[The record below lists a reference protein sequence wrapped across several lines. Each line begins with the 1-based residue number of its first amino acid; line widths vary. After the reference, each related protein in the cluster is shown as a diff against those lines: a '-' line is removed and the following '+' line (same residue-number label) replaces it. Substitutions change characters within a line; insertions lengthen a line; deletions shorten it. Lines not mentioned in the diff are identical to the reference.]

1 MNFKYV
7 NFSNQGSL
15 FLTDFNCASFDKQL
29 GQGDFYK
36 IIWAKDKDLDLAIDG
51 YHLNIKKNH
60 VIFCTPLNKLSIE
73 PYTQGA
79 ISYIFNRDF
88 YCIRDH
94 DSEVSCNGYLFFGSS
109 APPVVELTEKE
120 QKSFKLLFMFF
131 EEEFENNDHI
141 QGEMLIVLLKRLL
154 IMSTRIARKNL
165 PNPQIENKKLDLVRR
180 FNILVEMHFKEK
192 HKVTDYANLLHKS
205 PKTLSNLFHKSYNKS
220 PLQVINERIVL
231 EAKRLFMFSDKK
243 TQQISHDLGYSEVG
257 HFSKF
262 FKKHTGHSPKEY
274 KELEKSI
281 QS

>member
-1 MNFKYV
+1 MNFKYI
-7 NFSNQGSL
+7 NFTNQGSI
-15 FLTDFNCASFDKQL
+15 FLTDFNCASFDKRL

-60 VIFCTPLNKLSIE
+60 IIFCTPHNKLNIE
-73 PYTQGA
+73 PYTQGVV
-79 ISYIFNRDF
+79 SYIFNRDF

-109 APPVVELTEKE
+109 VPPVVELTEKE

-131 EEEFENNDHI
+131 EEEFEHKDHI
-141 QGEMLIVLLKRLL
+141 QGEMLVVLLKRLL

-165 PNPQIENKKLDLVRR
+165 PNPQIENKKLDLVRK

-192 HKVTDYANLLHKS
+192 HKVADYANLLHKS
-205 PKTLSNLFHKSYNKS
+205 PKTLSNLFRKSYDKS
-220 PLQVINERIVL
+220 PLQVINERIIL
-231 EAKRLFMFSDKK
+231 EAKRLLMFSDKK
-243 TQQISHDLGYSEVG
+243 TQQIAYELGYSEVG

-262 FKKHTGHSPKEY
+262 FKKHIGYSPKEY
-274 KELEKSI
+274 KELEDSR
-281 QS
+281 

>member
-15 FLTDFNCASFDKQL
+15 FLTDFNCASFDKRL

-73 PYTQGA
+73 PYTQGMV
-79 ISYIFNRDF
+79 SYIFNRDF

-109 APPVVELTEKE
+109 VPPVVELTEKE
-120 QKSFKLLFMFF
+120 QKNFKLLFMFF
-131 EEEFENNDHI
+131 EEEFENQDHI

-165 PNPQIENKKLDLVRR
+165 PNPEVENKKLDLIRK
-180 FNILVEMHFKEK
+180 FNILVETHFKEK
-192 HKVTDYANLLHKS
+192 HKVIDYANLLHKS
-205 PKTLSNLFHKSYNKS
+205 PKTLSNLFHNSYNKT
-220 PLQVINERIVL
+220 PLQVINERIIL
-231 EAKRLFMFSDKK
+231 EAKRLLMFSDRK
-243 TQQISHDLGYSEVG
+243 TQQIAYELGYSEVG

-274 KELEKSI
+274 KELDSSHKV
-281 QS
+281 